1 MQTLD
6 LPAVPSVQSGQN
18 VRKMELEFG
27 MRLHVQTMRTVQK
40 VIFVGC
46 TFFGGFYTILKILKY
61 MMRNKLLLLRSIGM
75 YYLPQRFQM

>member
-27 MRLHVQTMRTVQK
+27 RRLHVQTMRTAYK
-40 VIFVGC
+40 VIFVAITC
-46 TFFGGFYTILKILKY
+46 FGGFYTKILKY

-75 YYLPQRFQM
+75 YYLP